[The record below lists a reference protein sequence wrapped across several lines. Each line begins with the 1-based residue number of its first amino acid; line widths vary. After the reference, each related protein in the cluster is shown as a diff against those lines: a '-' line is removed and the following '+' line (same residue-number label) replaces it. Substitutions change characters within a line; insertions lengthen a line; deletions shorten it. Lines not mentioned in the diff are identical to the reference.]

1 VTRPSIDRTAR
12 AAALPK
18 LVNWQGVLR
27 DASDAPLNGSF
38 DMRFRLFDA
47 ESAANL
53 ILIDSHTA
61 ASGGQVS
68 VSGGPSCIDRPFH
81 QA

>member
-1 VTRPSIDRTAR
+1 
-12 AAALPK
+12 
-18 LVNWQGVLR
+18 
-27 DASDAPLNGSF
+27 
-38 DMRFRLFDA
+38 MRFRLFDA